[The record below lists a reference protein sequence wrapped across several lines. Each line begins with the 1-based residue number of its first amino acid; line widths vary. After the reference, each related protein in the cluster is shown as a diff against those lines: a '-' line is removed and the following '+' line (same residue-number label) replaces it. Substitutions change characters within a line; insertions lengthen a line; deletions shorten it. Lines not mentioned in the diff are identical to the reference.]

1 MTTIV
6 LAYAY
11 SALATALT
19 ILAVHR
25 AVKLGPPQ
33 HKPEGR

>member
-1 MTTIV
+1 MTTI
-6 LAYAY
+6 
-11 SALATALT
+11 ALLYPAMATAITL
-19 ILAVHR
+19 LAVHR